1 MINIQ
6 NIDEFIQKS
15 EQKCQKQFEE
25 IDKIALYNQEKV
37 LKAFQKNAVQ
47 ARHFYGTTGYGYDD
61 VGRDTL
67 NRVFSDVFQCE
78 DAIVS
83 PMIMSGTHALTLA
96 LFGILRPGDTFLS
109 IAGDLYDTLYDVIY
123 GKNIGSLADFNISF
137 DKIEL
142 KNGAFDEENIIK
154 TIEKTRPKMVF
165 IQRSRGYSWRDA
177 LSIDAI
183 SDIIRKIR
191 QKIRILSLPSTTVT
205 ASLSII
211 LNRQT
216 SARTL
221 SSAV

>member
-67 NRVFSDVFQCE
+67 NRVFADVFQCE

-137 DKIEL
+137 DKIDL
-142 KNGAFDEENIIK
+142 KNGNFDEENIIK
-154 TIEKTRPKMVF
+154 TIEKTRPK
-165 IQRSRGYSWRDA
+165 WC
-177 LSIDAI
+177 LSNVHAGIPGAT
-183 SDIIRKIR
+183 RF
-191 QKIRILSLPSTTVT
+191 LSTQFPT
-205 ASLSII
+205 
-211 LNRQT
+211 
-216 SARTL
+216 
-221 SSAV
+221 

>member
-1 MINIQ
+1 MS
-6 NIDEFIQKS
+6 K
-15 EQKCQKQFEE
+15 KQFEE

-109 IAGDLYDTLYDVIY
+109 IAGDLLRHALRRDLRKKISVHLPILTLNLT
-123 GKNIGSLADFNISF
+123 K
-137 DKIEL
+137 
-142 KNGAFDEENIIK
+142 
-154 TIEKTRPKMVF
+154 
-165 IQRSRGYSWRDA
+165 
-177 LSIDAI
+177 
-183 SDIIRKIR
+183 
-191 QKIRILSLPSTTVT
+191 ST
-205 ASLSII
+205 
-211 LNRQT
+211 
-216 SARTL
+216 
-221 SSAV
+221 

>member
-6 NIDEFIQKS
+6 NIDEYIQES
-15 EQKCQKQFEE
+15 ELKCQKQFEE

-47 ARHFYGTTGYGYDD
+47 ARHFYD

-67 NRVFSDVFQCE
+67 NRVFADVFQCE

-96 LFGILRPGDTFLS
+96 LFGILRPGNTFLS

-123 GKNIGSLADFNISF
+123 GKNIGSLADFNINF
-137 DKIEL
+137 DKIDL

-183 SDIIRKIR
+183 SDIIRKI
-191 QKIRILSLPSTTVT
+191 
-205 ASLSII
+205 
-211 LNRQT
+211 
-216 SARTL
+216 
-221 SSAV
+221 